1 MMTAVSQ
8 TKLFFHL
15 RELGRL
21 QQPPYPMKMSP
32 LGVTRDYRAP
42 PALRVPQ
49 DHRVREENQ
58 EMEVLEM

>member
-1 MMTAVSQ
+1 MT
-8 TKLFFHL
+8 FFHL

-21 QQPPYPMKMSP
+21 QQPLYPMKMSP
-32 LGVTRDYRAP
+32 SGVTRDYRAP

-58 EMEVLEM
+58 DMEVLEM